1 MSTGKATEHETAR
14 RIRQQYKT
22 AVSIQ
27 RLPDKFDTGKFEDTR
42 PSDFLIIL
50 GRDFAKK
57 SSSIYFVECK
67 ETEKPKTSFSILGT
81 FRKGQVQGMV
91 RAAQLSFLY
100 FVVFHILATNQ
111 IYLVPGIEILR
122 CLNEGKKSISISI
135 IEQYPWKE
143 GALYDYYQQRSN

>member
-27 RLPDKFDTGKFEDTR
+27 RLPDKYDTGKFEDTR
-42 PSDFLIIL
+42 PSDFMIIL
-50 GRDFAKK
+50 GRDIANG
-57 SSSIYFVECK
+57 SASIYFVECK
-67 ETEKPKTSFSILGT
+67 ETEKPKTSFSITGT

-91 RAAQLSFLY
+91 RAAQLRLPY
-100 FVVFHILATNQ
+100 FVVFQVLATKK
-111 IYLVPGIEILR
+111 IYLVPSIEILK
-122 CLNEGKKSISISI
+122 CLNEGKKSISMTI

-143 GALYDYYQQRSN
+143 GALYDYYQQRTN

>member
-27 RLPDKFDTGKFEDTR
+27 RLPDKYDTGKFEDTR
-42 PSDFLIIL
+42 PSDFMIIL
-50 GRDFAKK
+50 SRDIAKEAATT
-57 SSSIYFVECK
+57 YFVECK
-67 ETEKPKTSFSILGT
+67 ETEKPKTSFSIGGT

-91 RAAQLSFLY
+91 RAAQLRLPY
-100 FVVFHILATNQ
+100 FVVFQILSTKQ
-111 IYLVPGIEILR
+111 IYLVPGIEILK
-122 CLNEGKKSISISI
+122 CLNEGKKSITIGV

-143 GALYDYYQQRSN
+143 GALYDYYQKG